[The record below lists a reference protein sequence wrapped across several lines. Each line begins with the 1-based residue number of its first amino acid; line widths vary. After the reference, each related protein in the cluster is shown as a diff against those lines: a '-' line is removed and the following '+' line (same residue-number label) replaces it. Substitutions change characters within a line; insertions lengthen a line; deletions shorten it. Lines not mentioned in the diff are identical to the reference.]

1 VSVLVHL
8 GAACVTKKI
17 EDRANFGF
25 CLMAAYLPDIIGLP
39 FMITNTNGTNI
50 SHSLFMAVIWS
61 SLFALA
67 MFFLYRDKKI
77 VFILFASSMVH
88 WLIDLIAW
96 PMTTIM
102 PKLEY
107 LPLFFESDS
116 VLGFG
121 LYRSFPAMIITESIA
136 VVFSVIFI
144 VQMVLKKKKRKNA

>member
-1 VSVLVHL
+1 MSVLVHL

-25 CLMAAYLPDIIGLP
+25 CLMAAYVPDIIGLP

-50 SHSLFMAVIWS
+50 SHSLFMAAICS

-67 MFFLYRDKKI
+67 MYFLYKDKKI
-77 VFILFASSMVH
+77 ALVLLVSSLCH

-136 VVFSVIFI
+136 IVFSVVF
-144 VQMVLKKKKRKNA
+144 VGLMFSKRRKA

>member
-1 VSVLVHL
+1 MSVLVHL

-25 CLMAAYLPDIIGLP
+25 CLMAAYVPDIIGLP

-50 SHSLFMAVIWS
+50 SHSLFMAAIWS
-61 SLFALA
+61 FLFALA
-67 MFFLYRDKKI
+67 MYFLYKDKKI
-77 VFILFASSMVH
+77 ALVLLVSSLSH

-116 VLGFG
+116 MLGFG
-121 LYRSFPAMIITESIA
+121 LYRFFPAMIITESIA
-136 VVFSVIFI
+136 IVFSVVFI
-144 VQMVLKKKKRKNA
+144 VLMFSKRRKA